1 MNLLKSIACCLVL
14 FSSCTSWHYTD
25 YGKPFDFL
33 KSEKVYFKNTDASKV
48 NYSKL
53 SSNHY
58 NNKKVQPNLIASN
71 INQPSSVG
79 FDVKAKT
86 VDLANSVGKSKK
98 LYHKKSSNKAINLSI
113 KKDKHPKLVGLVNE
127 KIEKKIAKL
136 NSNKKVSPLK
146 RSYDDVSDV
155 ALLLICILFPPA
167 AIWIYYGSPNT
178 LKETF
183 SIKELV
189 IDFLVWLPI
198 PVLIRKLFTSSSLV
212 KFILPLFWSIAV
224 CYAIYVC
231 FLS

>member
-33 KSEKVYFKNTDASKV
+33 KSEKVYFKNTDDSKV

-58 NNKKVQPNLIASN
+58 NTKKAHPNLIVSN

-86 VDLANSVGKSKK
+86 VDLANSVEKSKK
-98 LYHKKSSNKAINLSI
+98 LYPKKTSNKSINLSI
-113 KKDKHPKLVGLVNE
+113 SKEKHPKLVGLVNE
-127 KIEKKIAKL
+127 KIAKL
-136 NSNKKVSPLK
+136 NSNKKVSSLK

-167 AIWIYYGSPNT
+167 AIWIHYGSPNT

-183 SIKELV
+183 SIKELL
-189 IDFLVWLPI
+189 IDFLLWIPF
-198 PVLIRKLFTSSSLV
+198 PVLIRSLFSTG
-212 KFILPLFWSIAV
+212 KFILPLFISIAA

>member
-1 MNLLKSIACCLVL
+1 MNFLKSIVCCFVL
-14 FSSCTSWHYTD
+14 LSSCTSWHYTD

-33 KSEKVYFKNTDASKV
+33 KSEKVYFKNTDDSKV

-58 NNKKVQPNLIASN
+58 NTKKVQTNLMVSN
-71 INQPSSVG
+71 INQPSSVD
-79 FDVKAKT
+79 FDVKAKM
-86 VDLANSVGKSKK
+86 VDLANSVDKSEKK
-98 LYHKKSSNKAINLSI
+98 YPKKTSNKAIN
-113 KKDKHPKLVGLVNE
+113 KKKHPKLVSLVNK
-127 KIEKKIAKL
+127 KIENKIAKL

-167 AIWIYYGSPNT
+167 AIWVYYGSPNT
-178 LKETF
+178 FKETF

-198 PVLIRKLFTSSSLV
+198 PVLIRKLFTSLG
-212 KFILPLFWSIAV
+212 KYILPLFWSIAV

>member
-33 KSEKVYFKNTDASKV
+33 KSKKVYSKNTDASKV

-58 NNKKVQPNLIASN
+58 NTKKVQPNLIVSN
-71 INQPSSVG
+71 INKPSSVD

-86 VDLANSVGKSKK
+86 ADLANSVDISKNIYPKKTINKSI
-98 LYHKKSSNKAINLSI
+98 NKE
-113 KKDKHPKLVGLVNE
+113 KHPKLVSLVN
-127 KIEKKIAKL
+127 KKTEKKIAKL
-136 NSNKKVSPLK
+136 NSNKKGTPLK

-167 AIWIYYGSPNT
+167 AIWIYYGSPNSM
-178 LKETF
+178 KEIF

-198 PVLIRKLFTSSSLV
+198 PVLIRKLFTSLV
-212 KFILPLFWSIAV
+212 GSYILPLFWSIAV
-224 CYAIYVC
+224 CYAIYIC

>member
-33 KSEKVYFKNTDASKV
+33 KSEKVYFKNTAASKV

-71 INQPSSVG
+71 IKQPSSVG

-86 VDLANSVGKSKK
+86 VDLANSVEKCKK
-98 LYHKKSSNKAINLSI
+98 IYPKKTSNKAIN
-113 KKDKHPKLVGLVNE
+113 KEKHPKLVSLVNK
-127 KIEKKIAKL
+127 KIENKIAKL

-146 RSYDDVSDV
+146 RSYNDVSDV

-167 AIWIYYGSPNT
+167 AIWIHYGSPNT

-183 SIKELV
+183 SIKELL
-189 IDFLVWLPI
+189 IDFLLWIPF
-198 PVLIRKLFTSSSLV
+198 PVLIRSLFSTG
-212 KFILPLFWSIAV
+212 KFILPLFISIAA

>member
-1 MNLLKSIACCLVL
+1 MNFLKSIVCCFVL

-33 KSEKVYFKNTDASKV
+33 KSNKVYFKNTDASKV

-58 NNKKVQPNLIASN
+58 NTKKVQPNLIVSN
-71 INQPSSVG
+71 INQPSSVD

-86 VDLANSVGKSKK
+86 VDLANSVDKSKK
-98 LYHKKSSNKAINLSI
+98 IYPKKTSNKAIN
-113 KKDKHPKLVGLVNE
+113 KKKHPKLVSLVNK
-127 KIEKKIAKL
+127 KIENKIAKL

-183 SIKELV
+183 SIKELL
-189 IDFLVWLPI
+189 IDFLLWIPF
-198 PVLIRKLFTSSSLV
+198 PVLIRSLFSTG
-212 KFILPLFWSIAV
+212 KFILPLFISIAA

>member
-33 KSEKVYFKNTDASKV
+33 KSEKVYFKNTDDSKV

-58 NNKKVQPNLIASN
+58 NTKKVQPNLIVSN
-71 INQPSSVG
+71 INQPSSVD

-86 VDLANSVGKSKK
+86 VDLANSVEKSKK
-98 LYHKKSSNKAINLSI
+98 LYPKKTSNKSINLSI
-113 KKDKHPKLVGLVNE
+113 SKEKHPKLVGLVNE
-127 KIEKKIAKL
+127 KIAKL
-136 NSNKKVSPLK
+136 NSNKKVSSLK

-167 AIWIYYGSPNT
+167 AIWIHYGSPNT

-183 SIKELV
+183 SIKELL
-189 IDFLVWLPI
+189 IDFLLWIPF
-198 PVLIRKLFTSSSLV
+198 PVLIRSLFSTG
-212 KFILPLFWSIAV
+212 KFILPLFISIAA